1 LNISQLREEGVRA
14 AKEMQAAK
22 KRLEGIQAEIQKLSS
37 LSASVENMLT
47 DIIEYKFRRDGEE
60 GTPTPRRIDHGE
72 LVELNEVGDTT
83 NTTLMVTRVDGN
95 LVALVVEYEVSA
107 TVRYPTDA
115 ELQDHV
121 KGMDSEV
128 LDLLTACRPPAFQPL
143 TEAE

>member
-1 LNISQLREEGVRA
+1 MNIAQLREEGMRT

-22 KRLEGIQAEIQKLSS
+22 KRLEDIQAEIQKLGS
-37 LSASVENMLT
+37 LSASVGDMLT
-47 DIIEYKFRRDGEE
+47 DIIEYKFRRDWEDGI
-60 GTPTPRRIDHGE
+60 PAPRRVDHGE
-72 LVELNEVGDTT
+72 LVELNEVGDS
-83 NTTLMVTRVDGN
+83 NTMMVTRVEGS

-107 TVRYPTDA
+107 VVRYPTDA

-128 LDLLTACRPPAFQPL
+128 LDLLTACRPAAFPPL